1 MKEYA
6 TVNACD
12 LTTMHCGG
20 TIATLYEPETKEELA
35 SLLGRLDSFVVIGGG
50 SNMIFSDGLIAT
62 PVIRLGK
69 DFSSLSIEG
78 GALHAQAATPLKTLL
93 QYCIDNG
100 LSGLEFMAGIPGTV
114 GGALAMNAGTPDKG
128 IMDAVL
134 EVEYV
139 DGTGIHVVKRDAISY
154 GYRRGGFDSRAVVIS
169 ARLRVEP
176 LTPEEVAAAMQ
187 PYLLKKK
194 NQPKGFSS
202 GSMFRNPPGLA
213 AGRLIE
219 QAGLKGLRIGGAK
232 ISEIHA
238 NFIIND
244 GNATTADIRS
254 LLHTIKERVKERFG
268 IELQEEVKII
278 DERL

>member
-1 MKEYA
+1 MKKYA
-6 TVNACD
+6 SVNACD

-20 TIATLYEPETKEELA
+20 TIATLYEPETKEELM
-35 SLLGRLDSFVVIGGG
+35 SLIGSLDAFVVIGGG
-50 SNMIFSDGLIAT
+50 SNMIFSDGLITTA
-62 PVIRLGK
+62 VIRLGK
-69 DFSSLSIEG
+69 AFSSLSLQG
-78 GALHAQAATPLKTLL
+78 GALHAAAAAPLKALL
-93 QYCIDNG
+93 QYCLKNG
-100 LSGLEFMAGIPGTV
+100 LSGLEFLSGIPGTV

-139 DGTGIHVVKRDAISY
+139 DREGIHVVERDAIPY
-154 GYRRGGFDSRAVVIS
+154 GYRQGGFDPHAVVTA
-169 ARLRVEP
+169 ARLCVQP
-176 LTPEEVAAAMQ
+176 GGPEEIAAAMES
-187 PYLLKKK
+187 YLLKKK
-194 NQPKGFSS
+194 NQPRGFNS
-202 GSMFRNPPGLA
+202 GSMFRNPPGSA

-219 QAGLKGLRIGGAK
+219 QAGLKGLTIGGAK
-232 ISEIHA
+232 ISEVHA

-254 LLHTIKERVKERFG
+254 LLQTIKERVKERFG

>member
-6 TVNACD
+6 SVSACD

-20 TIATLYEPETKEELA
+20 TIAALYEPETKEELA
-35 SLLGRLDSFVVIGGG
+35 SLLGSLDSFVVIGGG
-50 SNMIFSDGLIAT
+50 SNMIFSDGLITTA
-62 PVIRLGK
+62 VIRLGK
-69 DFSSLSIEG
+69 TFSSVSIEG
-78 GALHAQAATPLKTLL
+78 HALHAEAAAPLKELL
-93 QYCIDNG
+93 QYCLENG
-100 LSGLEFMAGIPGTV
+100 RSGLEFLSGIPGTL

-139 DGTGIHVVKRDAISY
+139 DAEGIHVVKRDVIPY
-154 GYRRGGFDSRAVVIS
+154 GYRHGGLDSHAVVTS
-169 ARLRVEP
+169 ARLSVQP
-176 LTPEEVAAAMQ
+176 GVPEEIAAAMQ
-187 PYLLKKK
+187 SYFLKKK
-194 NQPKGFSS
+194 NQPRGFSS
-202 GSMFRNPPGLA
+202 GSMFRNPPGFA
-213 AGRLIE
+213 AGHLIE
-219 QAGLKGLRIGGAK
+219 QTGLKGLQIGGAK
-232 ISEIHA
+232 ISEVHA

-254 LLHTIKERVKERFG
+254 LLQTIKERVKERFG

>member
-6 TVNACD
+6 SVNACD

-20 TIATLYEPETKEELA
+20 TIATLYEPETKEELT
-35 SLLGRLDSFVVIGGG
+35 SLLGGLDAFVVIGGG
-50 SNMIFSDGLIAT
+50 SNLIFSDGLITTA
-62 PVIRLGK
+62 VIRLGK
-69 DFSSLSIEG
+69 AFSSLSIEG
-78 GALHAQAATPLKTLL
+78 GALHAAAATPLKALL
-93 QYCIDNG
+93 QYCLRNN
-100 LSGLEFMAGIPGTV
+100 LSGLEFMSGIPGTV
-114 GGALAMNAGTPDKG
+114 GGAIAMNAGTPDKG

-139 DGTGIHVVKRDAISY
+139 DGTGTHVVKRDAIHY
-154 GYRRGGFDSRAVVIS
+154 GYRRGGFDSRAVVTS
-169 ARLRVEP
+169 ARLCVQP
-176 LTPEEVAAAMQ
+176 GAPEEIAATMES
-187 PYLLKKK
+187 YLLKKK
-194 NQPKGFSS
+194 NQPGGFSS
-202 GSMFRNPPGLA
+202 GSMFRNPPGSA
-213 AGRLIE
+213 AGHLIE

-232 ISEIHA
+232 ISEIHG

-254 LLHTIKERVKERFG
+254 LLHMIKERVKERFG